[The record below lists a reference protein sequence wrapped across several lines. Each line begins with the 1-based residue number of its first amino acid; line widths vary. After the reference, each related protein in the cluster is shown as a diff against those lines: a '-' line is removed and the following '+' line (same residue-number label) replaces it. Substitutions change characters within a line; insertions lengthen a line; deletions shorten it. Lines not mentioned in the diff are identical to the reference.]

1 MRAYLSVKNLI
12 SKRMEHRSRSR
23 GRRRRRTP
31 AYGERH
37 IMDEFPRVKYLRF
50 GDCIGEGHFSHV
62 YQGVYHRRTN
72 VAIKVIERG
81 SDRLIDTEIDLLTQ
95 LRGAP
100 HVVQLLEVINS
111 TRTMLVFELL
121 NGIDTDKIWEHFT
134 INRLRYL
141 LKSVLEALAA
151 AHEAGIVHR
160 DVKLSNILVS
170 PHFEDVKLIDWGC
183 GTYVGS
189 EMSTKAGS
197 RQCRPPE
204 MLLGYRNY
212 GTGCDIWAVGVLI
225 LYILSYGHLPW
236 KARTAESALIRMSE
250 FFGGN
255 EIDKLAKRLNIK
267 IDVDVDDEF
276 YDAPESKLED
286 CFSEEL
292 SSLFDP
298 NLISL
303 MKYLMTFDYRERP
316 TAKEALNHE
325 FFKNCEQ

>member
-1 MRAYLSVKNLI
+1 
-12 SKRMEHRSRSR
+12 MERRYRSRSDS
-23 GRRRRRTP
+23 RRKKKRKP
-31 AYGERH
+31 AYGERRVL
-37 IMDEFPRVKYLRF
+37 DEFPRIRYLRF

-62 YQGVYHRRTN
+62 YQGTYHRKQN

-81 SDRLIDTEIDLLTQ
+81 SERLIETEVELLNQ

-100 HVVQLLEVINS
+100 HVIQLLEVIES
-111 TRTMLVFELL
+111 DRTLLVFELL
-121 NGIDTDKIWEHFT
+121 NGIDSESIWDHFT

-141 LKSVLEALAA
+141 LKSVLEALDA
-151 AHEAGIVHR
+151 AHSLGIVHR

-170 PHFEDVKLIDWGC
+170 PHFNDVKLIDWGC
-183 GTYVGS
+183 GTYVGD

-225 LYILSYGHLPW
+225 LYILSYGCLPW
-236 KARTAESALIRMSE
+236 KARTAESALIKMSE

-255 EIDKLAKRLNIK
+255 EIDKLAKRLNIE

-276 YDAPESKLED
+276 YDDPQATLED

-292 SSLFDP
+292 QALCDP
-298 NLISL
+298 ELVSL
-303 MKYLMTFDYRERP
+303 MKYLMTFDYRKRP
-316 TAKEALNHE
+316 TAKEALDHP
-325 FFKNCEQ
+325 FFKSCNK